1 MCIHC
6 SNPTCICRVHFVTCV
21 LVQTQMECFVA
32 PFNMSYSQLGEALFN
47 SMGELG
53 LAAQIDHWQL
63 AWLKVSAAPH
73 IEVYQ
78 WGNPA
83 TVAALLKSPYFKL
96 APEDIAVL
104 EGNPAVRQRYTEL
117 VVETWLPPLRLMVD
131 LLSTQV
137 RLKSC
142 ALS

>member
-1 MCIHC
+1 
-6 SNPTCICRVHFVTCV
+6 
-21 LVQTQMECFVA
+21 MECFVA
-32 PFNMSYSQLGEALFN
+32 PFYTSSCQLAEALYN
-47 SMGELG
+47 SLWELG
-53 LAAQIDHWQL
+53 LSVQIDHWQL

-78 WGNPA
+78 LGNPA
-83 TVAALLKSPYFKL
+83 TIAAMLKSPYFKL

-117 VVETWLPPLRLMVD
+117 VVETWLPPLRVELD
-131 LLSTQV
+131 LFTTQV

-142 ALS
+142 AICLGMHRW